1 MLLVVIRKI
10 FKNKWLSACLLIGC
24 LLAVSVISSIPMYSY
39 AMFQRMLVKDL
50 ESIKTSRSCYPGIF
64 NLNYSLAS
72 TTRNAEDTYERYK
85 YYDDVVTKY
94 INEDSGLS
102 VVESYKQFM
111 QCSYYV
117 ARADEEP
124 SRSMR
129 STIIAA
135 GGIDDHVR
143 IVAGRLPSS
152 EIVDGCYEVM
162 ARDLFLEKS
171 GMLLN
176 GEYEL
181 YESIRDESGIKIRV
195 VGIFTVADEADLY
208 WLSTFSA
215 YSTGVVMN
223 YELFEQEFLQPD
235 SGRLCGRLTW
245 CNALDYNE
253 LTVDNIGEISERMG
267 SFLENNVGSGFAAKQ
282 YMLSIISE
290 YTVRYEK
297 LLTTLWI
304 LAIPLILMLAFYIFM
319 VSQLSLNY
327 ERNEIAVMKSRG
339 ASNGQILRMYFYE
352 SLVFGITSIIL
363 GVPLG
368 VLFCRL
374 VGATSGFL
382 EFVHRRAI
390 VVKLSPEVF
399 LYAAAAVV
407 MFIATML
414 IPVISASRTT
424 IVRHKQVKAG
434 KRKMALWQKLGLDV
448 IFLAISGY
456 GLYTYKQRQIVL
468 FATNASTSDIP
479 IDPLLFVMSTLFI
492 LGAGMLFIRIFPYV
506 VKLIYWIGRR
516 IWSPVLYYSLINV
529 SRSGGQD
536 KFVMLFLVLTL
547 SLGIFNSTA
556 ARTINRNEEDKIR
569 YSIGA
574 DIVFRTEWVGT
585 EVQAISSSLPEA
597 GAAAGMAGTGKMVY
611 NYEPLFDPFRKM
623 QGVKS
628 ATKVYTNNAA
638 SARTWGGGSCDT
650 RYMGVIA
657 DEFAETAWFRS
668 DLLPHNF
675 YEYLNLLAADSR
687 AVLISTALAE
697 KLGVEV
703 GDFMTVTMPTCREKM
718 DCVVFAIIDYW
729 PTFNPNI
736 SEQGNRRNKT
746 PGEFMVGNLDY
757 MYKEL
762 VLDPYDVWL
771 KLEDGCTS
779 ADIYRQL
786 EALDTKIVRISD
798 TSQSIIALRN
808 DPMLQGINGTLTTS
822 FIVTMAVTMIGFT
835 IYWIF
840 AIKGRMLQFGILRS
854 MGLSKFNLIMMLVWE
869 QILIS
874 GSSVAAG
881 TFIGTFAARLYVPMF
896 QIVSDTYEQVPP
908 FRILMLQS
916 DYVRIFVIV
925 GVMLLIGMSILS
937 ALISNMKLVQTLK
950 LGED

>member
-10 FKNKWLSACLLIGC
+10 LKNKWLSACLLIGC
-24 LLAVSVISSIPMYSY
+24 VLAVSVMSSIPMYSY

-50 ESIKTSRSCYPGIF
+50 ESIRTDRSCYPGIF
-64 NLNYSLAS
+64 NMTYSLAS
-72 TTRNAEDTYERYK
+72 TTRNADETYERYRVR
-85 YYDDVVTKY
+85 DEGVTEY
-94 INEDSGLS
+94 INGGSGLS
-102 VVESYKQFM
+102 VVESYRQFT
-111 QCSYYV
+111 QCSYYI
-117 ARADEEP
+117 AKSGGDP

-129 STIIAA
+129 STIVAA
-135 GGIDDHVR
+135 EGIENHVE
-143 IVAGRLPSS
+143 IKAGRMPSG
-152 EIVDGCYEVM
+152 EMVDGCYEVM
-162 ARDLFLEKS
+162 ALDTFLEKS

-176 GEYEL
+176 GEYEF
-181 YESIRDESGIKIRV
+181 YESIRDESGIPIRV

-208 WLSTFSA
+208 WLNTFAA
-215 YSTGVVMN
+215 YSGGVVMD
-223 YELFEQEFLQPD
+223 YGLFEQDFLQPD
-235 SGRLCGRLTW
+235 AGRLCGKVIW
-245 CNALDYNE
+245 CNALDYTG
-253 LTVDNIGEISERMG
+253 LTVDNIGDIGGRM
-267 SFLENNVGSGFAAKQ
+267 SAFLEQNTGNGFAAKQ
-282 YMLSIISE
+282 YMVSILNDYSA
-290 YTVRYEK
+290 RYIR
-297 LLTTLWI
+297 LQTTLWI
-304 LAIPLILMLAFYIFM
+304 LVIPLILMLVFYIYM

-339 ASNGQILRMYFYE
+339 ASNVQILRMYFYE
-352 SLVFGITSIIL
+352 SAVLGLLSLLI

-368 VLFCRL
+368 ILFCRV

-382 EFVHRRAI
+382 EFVQRRSI
-390 VVKLSPEVF
+390 VVKISPEAI
-399 LYAAAAVV
+399 LYAAAALLL
-407 MFIATML
+407 FIATML
-414 IPVISASRTT
+414 IPVVSAARTT
-424 IVRHKQVKAG
+424 IVRHKQGKAG
-434 KRKMALWQKLGLDV
+434 KRKMALWEKLGIDV

-456 GLYTYKQRQIVL
+456 GLYTYEKRQAVL
-468 FATNASTSDIP
+468 FTTNASSSDIP
-479 IDPLLFVMSTLFI
+479 IDPLLFIMSTLFI
-492 LGAGMLFIRIFPYV
+492 LGAGMLFIRVFPYI
-506 VKLIYWIGRR
+506 VKFIYWVGKRF
-516 IWSPVLYYSLINV
+516 WSPVLYYSLINV

-556 ARTINRNEEDKIR
+556 ARTINRNEEDKLR

-574 DIVFRTEWVGT
+574 DIVFRTEWIGT
-585 EVQAISSSLPEA
+585 EVPSA
-597 GAAAGMAGTGKMVY
+597 GATEGAGAAGMAGTGKMVY
-611 NYEPLFDPFRKM
+611 NNEPLFDPFRNM
-623 QGVKS
+623 EGVKS

-638 SARTWGGGSCDT
+638 TARTWGGSHCDT

-675 YEYLNLLAADSR
+675 YEYLNLLASDSR
-687 AVLISTALAE
+687 AVLVSTSLAE
-697 KLGVEV
+697 KLGVQV
-703 GDFMTVTMPTCREKM
+703 GDFITVTMPTCKEKM

-736 SEQGNRRNKT
+736 SETKSVNSV
-746 PGEFMVGNLDY
+746 PAEFMVGNLDY

-779 ADIYRQL
+779 AEIYAQL
-786 EALDTKIVRISD
+786 EELGTNIVRLSD

-822 FIVTMAVTMIGFT
+822 FIITMAVTMIGFT

-881 TFIGTFAARLYVPMF
+881 TFIGTMSARLYVPLF
-896 QIVSDTYEQVPP
+896 QVVSETYEQVPP
-908 FRILMLQS
+908 FRILMLSS
-916 DYVRIFVIV
+916 DYARIFVIV
-925 GVMLLIGMSILS
+925 GVMLLVGMAILS